1 VSEVNVRTHRAGRK
15 GWDTGFAT
23 IPTSE
28 ADLVDKTIYVS
39 SIYISNTSSG
49 PVIVTLKEKD
59 TDMVILNK
67 SLAAGEV
74 INLFFA
80 EPIRFEGGIR
90 HSASTSGAVI
100 HVAGYL

>member
-1 VSEVNVRTHRAGRK
+1 MSEVNVRTHRAGRK
-15 GWDTGFAT
+15 GWDTGFVT
-23 IPTSE
+23 IPTTE
-28 ADLVDKTIYVS
+28 ADLVGQTIYVS
-39 SIYISNTSSG
+39 SIYISNTSAVA
-49 PVIVTLKEKD
+49 VIVTLKEKG
-59 TDMVILNK
+59 TGRVIFNR

-74 INLFFA
+74 VNLFFA